1 MARGSRTPCD
11 PADRAPC
18 SLSHPSMDNRRL
30 YMANITKADLTG
42 LVADHSGL
50 SAADAKSAVEATFE
64 VISARVAAGDEVA
77 VAGFGKFSVTERSAR
92 QGRNPQTGETID
104 IAATK
109 APKFSAASAFKT
121 AVKS

>member
-1 MARGSRTPCD
+1 
-11 PADRAPC
+11 
-18 SLSHPSMDNRRL
+18 MDNRRL

-42 LVADHSGL
+42 LVADQSGL
-50 SAADAKSAVEATFE
+50 SAADAKSAVEATFD
-64 VISARVAAGDEVA
+64 VITARVAAGDEVA

-109 APKFSAASAFKT
+109 APKFSAASGLKT
-121 AVKS
+121 AVKD